1 MQILVMDVNE
11 FVQEITN
18 LATQNTCWCHFL
30 SKVSFSVVLIVHLM
44 SHRCNFSFSFEL
56 NQSRSQFVYE
66 IHLLKHIWQIVSIPN
81 KVGGQAVLQSLL
93 FSAASVYQS
102 WY

>member
-1 MQILVMDVNE
+1 MW
-11 FVQEITN
+11 TN
-18 LATQNTCWCHFL
+18 FFRKDLIWLHETHAGVIFL
-30 SKVSFSVVLIVHLM
+30 SKVSFSVVLIVYLM